1 MTDIRKDYGLPP
13 RYFLSL
19 GRMVEK
25 KNFAT
30 LVSAYARYA
39 KGVAGDGRSKMED
52 GKTPVALVF
61 VGSGELEEALREQA
75 GSLGLRVVDRTR
87 WGASGKAD
95 ELKRENAEI
104 VDGED
109 SATSDTRSPRPVAR
123 DEENCGAVFF
133 YGFRQI
139 EENAVFY
146 ALAEAFV
153 LPSLYEEWGLVVNEA
168 MAAGLPVIVSR
179 TAGCVE
185 DLVPASGQ
193 VTGRDPAS
201 RSMDQGAWS
210 VEGEENAEMLKGE
223 NTENSLDLRSNGFAF
238 DPTSVDALATALAHV
253 AELEDRRWEMGK
265 RSREIVEKFSC
276 GNFARQALLAAEAV
290 RKSATD

>member
-25 KNFAT
+25 KNLAT

-39 KGVAGDGRSKMED
+39 QGVAGDGRSKMED
-52 GKTPVALVF
+52 GQAPVALVF

-95 ELKRENAEI
+95 KLKRENAEI

-109 SATSDTRSPRPVAR
+109 SATSDTRSSRPVAR
-123 DEENCGAVFF
+123 NEKYCGAVFF

-193 VTGRDPAS
+193 LTGGDPAS